1 MWALAS
7 ADIRYFNAFVQDA
20 FVKLRVVCFVRVAEF
35 PFPHNHW
42 GYVRQGGK
50 QRLVPRLRH
59 LQNQMGS
66 LPRLGGHAVQGDRQI
81 DVAFLFE
88 ITPSIASK
96 QDDPGNFRQ
105 PFRGHPVQ
113 KVTDSSERPWI
124 NCLLVHRPFECLCRH
139 VVALRGGN
147 PAWGGFGVFSALH
160 APDYSMLGKPYR
172 PHCTPSPI
180 ALFAAS
186 HPHAVPIQIAGA
198 ARFIYAVRSH
208 HVVN

>member
-1 MWALAS
+1 MRASAS
-7 ADIRYFNAFVQDA
+7 ADMLAHPRYFNAFVQDA
-20 FVKLRVVCFVRVAEF
+20 FVKLRVVCIVRVAEF

-88 ITPSIASK
+88 ITPSMASK

-124 NCLLVHRPFECLCRH
+124 NRLLAHRPFECLCRH
-139 VVALRGGN
+139 VVALGGGN
-147 PAWGGFGVFSALH
+147 PARSGFGMCSALH
-160 APDYSMLGKPYR
+160 VPDYSMVGKPSTAGLSGWALASWTGR
-172 PHCTPSPI
+172 SPWTVS
-180 ALFAAS
+180 LMT
-186 HPHAVPIQIAGA
+186 
-198 ARFIYAVRSH
+198 
-208 HVVN
+208 